1 MSGLGK
7 EDQCGWSIVG
17 SRSVKRE
24 EAGEDRGPDPRASYT
39 RVRSLGFILST
50 S

>member
-1 MSGLGK
+1 MFELRK
-7 EDQCGWSIVG
+7 EDQCGWSTVSNG
-17 SRSVKRE
+17 SVTRE
-24 EAGEDRGPDPRASYT
+24 EAGEDRGPDPWASYT